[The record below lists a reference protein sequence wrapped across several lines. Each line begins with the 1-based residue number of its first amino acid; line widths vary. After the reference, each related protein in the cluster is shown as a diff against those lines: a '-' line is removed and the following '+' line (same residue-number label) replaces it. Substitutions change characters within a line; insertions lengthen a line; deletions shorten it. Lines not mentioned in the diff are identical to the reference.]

1 MVGAAL
7 QLVVFVYRFILQG
20 ETDYIST
27 NPLTTS
33 SSSIIIKQQCIS
45 GQVLRAT
52 SKRAKPQ
59 GIQSRFERQY
69 CATII
74 GACGLGMQQRAI
86 PPVYHSFQA
95 STSKSKWNSRPSQHS
110 FLIENPIL
118 AVGPSKL
125 ILQSFPFPSYIHSP
139 ERSSPLPGKCRTVSR
154 LKGNAAPELRRVA
167 NVILGFSGHDTGDHA
182 LQLHRTEVVGS

>member
-1 MVGAAL
+1 MVGAVL

-59 GIQSRFERQY
+59 GIRSRFERQY

-118 AVGPSKL
+118 AVKVNFTVIPLSLLHTLPRTIITPARQMQNGFQVKRQRRSGAPSRGECDTWL
-125 ILQSFPFPSYIHSP
+125 LRPCH
-139 ERSSPLPGKCRTVSR
+139 RGSR
-154 LKGNAAPELRRVA
+154 IAIASK
-167 NVILGFSGHDTGDHA
+167 
-182 LQLHRTEVVGS
+182 